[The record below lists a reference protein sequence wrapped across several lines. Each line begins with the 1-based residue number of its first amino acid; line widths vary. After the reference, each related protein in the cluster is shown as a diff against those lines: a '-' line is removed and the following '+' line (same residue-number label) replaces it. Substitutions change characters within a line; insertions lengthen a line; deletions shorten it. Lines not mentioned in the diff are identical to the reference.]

1 MSAYSWGSSTC
12 CWSFKG
18 DPVEVVWILDVTPEN
33 IEAGLEEEKHSVTL
47 PMPDYSQEDQYL
59 HVHFLPDNQVDL
71 VWSEDIRSPKF
82 EQYRGSGAN

>member
-1 MSAYSWGSSTC
+1 MGGGTC

-18 DPVEVVWILDVTPEN
+18 DTVEVVWILDVTPED
-33 IEAGLEEEKHSVTL
+33 IEAGLEEERHSVTL
-47 PMPDYSQEDQYL
+47 PMPDYSPEDRRL